1 MKHGNVANY
10 RAPECLAKEFV
21 NNRILAVLED

>member
-1 MKHGNVANY
+1 MRVMKHGNVANY

-21 NNRILAVLED
+21 NNGILC

>member
-1 MKHGNVANY
+1 MRVMKHRNVAKY

-21 NNRILAVLED
+21 NNGILC